1 MIDCLTLNLRPP
13 PFVFLS
19 LSLSTEEYSISWNY
33 PRSERNIRYRQRLI
47 KTKLNKIYQ
56 QIQNHSRKYALCFN
70 VTDKLFMNQLMHIIN
85 DMLRNMI
92 KNDLQNL
99 YQYLEQKKILIGY
112 DAYDIYLLQRFFEFN
127 PTEYQ
132 VKCFFSFVCIMICL
146 FFLDI
151 SIEFRKQVFK

>member
-1 MIDCLTLNLRPP
+1 MD
-13 PFVFLS
+13 
-19 LSLSTEEYSISWNY
+19 
-33 PRSERNIRYRQRLI
+33 
-47 KTKLNKIYQ
+47 
-56 QIQNHSRKYALCFN
+56 
-70 VTDKLFMNQLMHIIN
+70 QLMHIIN

-132 VKCFFSFVCIMICL
+132 VKCFFSSVYIIISFL
-146 FFLDI
+146 FFIFL
-151 SIEFRKQVFK
+151 SNLENKSSNNLA